1 MHPAF
6 QHNHYRLTNQVFAL
20 LGQLR
25 IYNPDGEVVLYA
37 EQEMVGVC
45 ADFRLFDDEQKT
57 NELLIIKPHQS
68 NQFSELYD
76 ILDAPSGQTLGSCGR
91 RGVKSVAGDEWVL
104 LNAAGETLAS
114 CAEVHTN
121 AAMLRRLLLGN
132 LIPREHRLQTGDA
145 HTASLKQRFNLLR
158 YETNLDIA
166 PTTLDPRLILG
177 LAALLAT
184 LAVWQDC
191 GCRASPG

>member
-6 QHNHYRLTNQVFAL
+6 QHSHYRLTNQVFAL

-25 IYNPDGEVVLYA
+25 IYNPAGEVVLYA

-45 ADFRLFDDEQKT
+45 ADFRLFGDEKKT
-57 NELLIIKPHQS
+57 NELLIIKPRYT

-76 ILDAPSGQTLGSCGR
+76 ILDAPGGQILGRCGR

-114 CAEVHTN
+114 CAEAQTN

-132 LIPREHRLQTGDA
+132 LIPKEYRLQTGETRA
-145 HTASLKQRFNLLR
+145 ASLKQRFNLLR
-158 YETNLDIA
+158 YETDLDIA
-166 PTTLDPRLILG
+166 PNRLDPRLILG
-177 LAALLAT
+177 QAALLAI

>member
-25 IYNPDGEVVLYA
+25 IYSPDGEVVLYA

-45 ADFRLFDDEQKT
+45 ADFRLFGDQQKT
-57 NELLIIKPHQS
+57 GELLIIKPRQS
-68 NQFSELYD
+68 SQFSEIYD

-91 RGVKSVAGDEWVL
+91 RGVKSLAGDEWVL
-104 LNAAGETLAS
+104 LDAAGETLAS
-114 CAEVHTN
+114 CAEAHTN

-132 LIPREHRLQTGDA
+132 LIPREYRLQTGETRA
-145 HTASLKQRFNLLR
+145 ASLKQHFNLLR
-158 YETNLDIA
+158 YETNLSIA
-166 PTTLDPRLILG
+166 SNRLDPRLILG
-177 LAALLAT
+177 

>member
-6 QHNHYRLTNQVFAL
+6 QYSQYRITNQVFAL

-25 IYNPDGEVVLYA
+25 IYGPDGEIVLYA

-45 ADFRLFDDEQKT
+45 ADFRLFGDEQKT
-57 NELLIIKPHQS
+57 DELLLIKPRQS
-68 NQFSELYD
+68 SQFSEIYE
-76 ILDAPSGQTLGSCGR
+76 ILDAPGGQILGRCGR
-91 RGVKSVAGDEWVL
+91 RGVKSVAGDEWAL
-104 LNAAGETLAS
+104 LDAAGEMLAS
-114 CAEVHTN
+114 CAEAQTN

-132 LIPREHRLQTGDA
+132 LIPREHHLQTGGTHA
-145 HTASLKQRFNLLR
+145 ASLKQRFNLLR
-158 YETNLDIA
+158 YETDLNIA
-166 PTTLDPRLILG
+166 PNPLDRRLILG
-177 LAALLAT
+177 LAALLAI

>member
-1 MHPAF
+1 MHPSF
-6 QHNHYRLTNQVFAL
+6 QHNQYRITNQIFAL

-25 IYNPDGEVVLYA
+25 IYGPDGEVVLYA

-45 ADFRLFDDEQKT
+45 ADFRLCADEQKT
-57 NELLIIKPHQS
+57 QELLIIKPRHA

-76 ILDAPSGQTLGSCGR
+76 ILDAPGGQILGSCGR

-104 LNAAGETLAS
+104 LDAAGEILAS
-114 CAEVHTN
+114 CAEAQTN

-132 LIPREHRLQTGDA
+132 LIPRRYSLQAGDSHA
-145 HTASLKQRFNLLR
+145 ASLKQRFNLMR
-158 YETNLDIA
+158 YETDLEIA
-166 PTTLDPRLILG
+166 ANRLDPRLILG
-177 LAALLAT
+177 LAALLAI

>member
-6 QHNHYRLTNQVFAL
+6 QHNQYRLTNQVFAL

-25 IYNPDGEVVLYA
+25 IYNPNGEVILYA

-45 ADFRLFDDEQKT
+45 ADFRLFGDEQKT
-57 NELLIIKPHQS
+57 NELLIIKPRHS
-68 NQFSELYD
+68 DQFAEIYD
-76 ILDAPSGQTLGSCGR
+76 ILDAPGGQILGSWGR
-91 RGVKSVAGDEWVL
+91 RGVKSVAGDEWTL
-104 LNAAGETLAS
+104 LDAAGETLAS
-114 CAEVHTN
+114 CAEAQTN

-132 LIPREHRLQTGDA
+132 LIPRAYHLQMGETYA
-145 HTASLKQRFNLLR
+145 ASLKQRFNLLR
-158 YETNLDIA
+158 YETDLDIA
-166 PTTLDPRLILG
+166 PSPLDRRLILG
-177 LAALLAT
+177 LAALLAI